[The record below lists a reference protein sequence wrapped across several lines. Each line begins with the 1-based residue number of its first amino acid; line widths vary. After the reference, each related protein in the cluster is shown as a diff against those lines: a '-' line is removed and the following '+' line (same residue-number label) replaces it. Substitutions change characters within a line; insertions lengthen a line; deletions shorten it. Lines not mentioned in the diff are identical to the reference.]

1 MLRFR
6 LVHYLVPLLLL
17 AVVIAFV
24 FIWRARS
31 RETYGPAVA
40 LCPGPDRYGYTCESA
55 AAYAYIDATTPT
67 GLAADDAVIAVDL
80 PFAFTFYGAEYD
92 SVTLSS
98 NGNLQFTTGSPLA
111 FPSCLAPVA
120 GLGDLISPYWADL
133 DFTLFGALET
143 AVMGEAPARV
153 FVVEWD
159 DVPLYGAD
167 TDDRVTV
174 EAQLYEGSNDV
185 VFLYQD
191 ATTTAAGNGGRAVVG
206 LQSEAQRLSLS
217 FSCLQPVLPASGGL
231 RFPHPA
237 EPNPDAGEIEE
248 AGAAAPAL
256 AAPASDAPVAKGPL
270 ADLIAAY
277 ATRGPAALDGLR
289 QHWLGA
295 TPPRAFA
302 WQAADL
308 TGDGRD
314 ELVAVWRGPA
324 DQPQVARVAVL
335 AADGYRL
342 EPLMDQALSTRQA
355 TYSEIVIEATAD
367 LTGDGRADAVLRDRP
382 TGHTWALTATG
393 GAPALLDLPG
403 ECRGGLIVVNEAG
416 RRAVVRDGCDTPG
429 RVSVVW
435 DGQEFKNETGD

>member
-6 LVHYLVPLLLL
+6 LVRTLVPLLLL

-31 RETYGPAVA
+31 RESYGPAVA
-40 LCPGPDRYGYTCESA
+40 LCPGPDRYGYTCENA
-55 AAYAYIDATTPT
+55 AAYAYVDATTPT
-67 GLAADDAVIAVDL
+67 GLVADDAIVAVDL
-80 PFAFTFYGAEYD
+80 PFLFTFYGAEYD
-92 SVTLSS
+92 RVTISS
-98 NGNLQFTTGSPLA
+98 NGNLQFTTSNPLA

-133 DFTLFGALET
+133 DFTLYGALET
-143 AVMGEAPARV
+143 AVIGEAPARI

-174 EAQLYEGSNDV
+174 EAQLYEGNHDI

-248 AGAAAPAL
+248 AGAVAPT
-256 AAPASDAPVAKGPL
+256 PDVPTAKGPL
-270 ADLIAAY
+270 ADLITAY

-308 TGDGRD
+308 TGDGQD
-314 ELVAVWRGPA
+314 EMVAVWRGPA

-342 EPLMDQALSTRQA
+342 EPLFDQALSTREA

-367 LTGDGRADAVLRDRP
+367 LTGDGQADVVLRDRP
-382 TGHTWALTATG
+382 TGHAWVLAATA
-393 GAPALLDLPG
+393 GAPALHDLPG
-403 ECRGGLIVVNEAG
+403 DCRGGLIVVNESG
-416 RRAVVRDGCDTPG
+416 RSTVVRDGCAAPG
-429 RVSVVW
+429 RVRVAW
-435 DGQEFKNETGD
+435 DGEGFKNRD

>member
-6 LVHYLVPLLLL
+6 LVRYLVPLLLL

-31 RETYGPAVA
+31 RESYGPAVA

-55 AAYAYIDATTPT
+55 AAYAYVDATTPT
-67 GLAADDAVIAVDL
+67 GLAADDAVVAVEL
-80 PFAFTFYGAEYD
+80 PFVFTFYGAEYD
-92 SVTLSS
+92 NVTISS

-133 DFTLFGALET
+133 DFTLHGALET
-143 AVMGEAPARV
+143 AVIGEAPARV

-167 TDDRVTV
+167 ADDRVTV
-174 EAQLYEGSNDV
+174 EAQLYEGSNDI

-217 FSCLQPVLPASGGL
+217 FSCLQPVLPTSGGL

-248 AGAAAPAL
+248 AGAAAPAPV
-256 AAPASDAPVAKGPL
+256 APLAKGPV

-277 ATRGPAALDGLR
+277 ATRGPAVLDGLR
-289 QHWLGA
+289 QHWLSA
-295 TPPRAFA
+295 TPPQAFG

-314 ELVAVWRGPA
+314 ELVAIWRGPA
-324 DQPQVARVAVL
+324 DQPQIARAAVL
-335 AADGYRL
+335 STDDRRL
-342 EPLMDQALSTRQA
+342 EPLFDQGLSTREA
-355 TYSEIVIEATAD
+355 AFSDIVMEATAD
-367 LTGDGRADAVLRDRP
+367 LTGDGGADVVLRDRP
-382 TGHTWALTATG
+382 TGHSWVLTAAT
-393 GAPALLDLPG
+393 GAPALHDLPG
-403 ECRGGLIVVNEAG
+403 DCRGGLIVVKEAN
-416 RRAVVRDGCDTPG
+416 RSAVIRDGCDAPG
-429 RVSVVW
+429 RVRVAW
-435 DGQEFKNETGD
+435 DGQEFREVTGD

>member
-1 MLRFR
+1 MLSFR
-6 LVHYLVPLLLL
+6 PVRYLVPLLLL
-17 AVVIAFV
+17 ALVIAFV

-31 RETYGPAVA
+31 RESYGPAVA

-92 SVTLSS
+92 SVSVSS

-133 DFTLFGALET
+133 DFTLYGALET
-143 AVMGEAPARV
+143 AVIGEAPARV

-174 EAQLYEGSNDV
+174 EAQLYEGSNNI

-231 RFPHPA
+231 LFPHPA
-237 EPNPDAGEIEE
+237 EPNRDAGEIEE
-248 AGAAAPAL
+248 AGAALPAP
-256 AAPASDAPVAKGPL
+256 DAPLAKGPL

-308 TGDGRD
+308 TDDGGD

-324 DQPQVARVAVL
+324 DQPQLARVAVL
-335 AADGYRL
+335 VADGYRL
-342 EPLMDQALSTRQA
+342 APLLDQALSTREA
-355 TYSEIVIEATAD
+355 TYSEVIIEATAD
-367 LTGDGRADAVLRDRP
+367 LTGDGRADVVLRDRP
-382 TGHTWALTATG
+382 TGHAWALTAAD

-403 ECRGGLIVVNEAG
+403 NCRGGLIVVNEDG
-416 RRAVVRDGCDTPG
+416 RSAVVRDGCDAPG
-429 RVSVVW
+429 RMSVVW
-435 DGQEFKNETGD
+435 DGERFRNSD